1 MVPVHFFE
9 DQDKTIGFVV
19 QKESADQVEVAF
31 VIAVAGR
38 LSPGSPEEVVRAG
51 VEAGAEA
58 AEEVAVEGLDE
69 GQIGVVEMVAR
80 LVRGHRPLLIWI
92 QDH

>member
-31 VIAVAGR
+31 VAVAGR
-38 LSPGSPEEVVRAG
+38 LSPGSSEEVVRVG

-58 AEEVAVEGLDE
+58 AEEVAVEGAVE
-69 GQIGVVEMVAR
+69 GQIGVEEMLAR
-80 LVRGHRPLLIWI
+80 LVKGHRPLLIWI
-92 QDH
+92 PDH